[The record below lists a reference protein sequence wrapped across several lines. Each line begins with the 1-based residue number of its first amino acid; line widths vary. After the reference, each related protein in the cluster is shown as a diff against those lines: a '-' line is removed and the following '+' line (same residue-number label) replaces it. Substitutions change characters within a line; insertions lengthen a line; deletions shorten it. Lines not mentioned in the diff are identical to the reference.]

1 VPGAKDPPLVYG
13 SAVTAVRSANRE
25 VYIDTFRG
33 LMALVM
39 VQGHL
44 CDALLRPEIRGSAF
58 YQFQTMFHGSTAPG
72 FLFASGFVAGLPRA
86 PLSARAAARRA
97 RRLCFILGIGYL
109 LHLPYFSLAKT
120 LTATPAEKAVLFA
133 CDALQVIAVTQLAV
147 IAIQGILGSRWTA
160 AAGALALGIM
170 AAGPAVWAAQVSSRL
185 PPFFAAYVDNRT
197 GSTFPLFP
205 YAAFVLAGTVAGA
218 ALGRQEPPVRH
229 RRALGWGIGL
239 VLGGAV
245 LAPLLEG
252 RVDYWSISPAYVLVR
267 LGGLLLLLRGVEA
280 LVARGM
286 PGTEALALLGRETLL
301 VFVLH
306 LYLLFGGI
314 TGSAPLARY
323 AGQLDLAGAMA
334 ALALMAAGLLAAS
347 WLWRSAK
354 QRAPHEAAQALQ
366 LASVAFLY
374 EFLTRPW

>member
-1 VPGAKDPPLVYG
+1 MA
-13 SAVTAVRSANRE
+13 AVRSANRE

-44 CDALLRPEIRGSAF
+44 CDALLRSEIRASAF

-97 RRLCFILGIGYL
+97 RRLCFILGVGYV

-120 LTATPAEKAVLFA
+120 INATPAEKAVLFA
-133 CDALQVIAVTQLAV
+133 CDALQVIAVTQPVV
-147 IAIQGILGSRWTA
+147 IALQGVLRSRWTT
-160 AAGALALGIM
+160 AAGALALVII
-170 AAGPAVWAAQVSSRL
+170 AAGPAVWAHQLSSRL
-185 PPFFAAYVDNRT
+185 PAFLAAYVDNRS
-197 GSTFPLFP
+197 GSTFPFFP

-218 ALGRQEPPVRH
+218 ALGRQEPQLRH
-229 RRALGWGIGL
+229 RRAFAWGLGLLACGVVIGL
-239 VLGGAV
+239 
-245 LAPLLEG
+245 LLEG

-267 LGGLLLLLRGVEA
+267 LGGLLLLMRLVEA

-306 LYLLFGGI
+306 LYFLFGGI
-314 TGSAPLARY
+314 TGNAPLARY
-323 AGQLDLAGAMA
+323 AAKLDVAGAA
-334 ALALMAAGLLAAS
+334 LALALMAVVLLAAA
-347 WLWRSAK
+347 WLWRSVK
-354 QRAPHEAAQALQ
+354 QRAPHEAALALQ
-366 LASVAFLY
+366 FASVAFLY
-374 EFLTRPW
+374 EFVTRPW

>member
-1 VPGAKDPPLVYG
+1 MA
-13 SAVTAVRSANRE
+13 AARSANRE

-44 CDALLRPEIRGSAF
+44 CDALLRPVIRAQAF
-58 YQFQTMFHGSTAPG
+58 YQFQAMFHGSTAPG

-86 PLSARAAARRA
+86 PLSARAAVRRA
-97 RRLCFILGIGYL
+97 LRLGFILGVGYV

-120 LTATPAEKAVLFA
+120 LIATPGEKAALFA
-133 CDALQVIAVTQLAV
+133 CDALQVIAVTQLVV
-147 IAIQGILGSRWTA
+147 IALQAVARARWTA
-160 AAGALALGIM
+160 WAGALALGVI
-170 AAGPAVWAAQVSSRL
+170 AVGPALWAAQVSSRL
-185 PPFFAAYVDNRT
+185 PPFLGAYLDNRA

-218 ALGRQEPPVRH
+218 ALGRQEPRVRH
-229 RRALGWGIGL
+229 RRALAWGLGL
-239 VLGGAV
+239 LVGGAV
-245 LAPLLEG
+245 LAPLLED
-252 RVDYWSISPAYVLVR
+252 RVDYWSISPAYVFVR
-267 LGGLLLLLRGVEA
+267 LGGLLLLMRIVEA

-286 PGTEALALLGRETLL
+286 RGTEALALLGRETLL

-314 TGSAPLARY
+314 TGPAPLARY
-323 AGQLDLAGAMA
+323 VGRLDLWGALV
-334 ALALMAAGLLAAS
+334 ALALLVAVLLPAA

-354 QRAPHEAAQALQ
+354 QRAPHEASMALMF
-366 LASVAFLY
+366 LSVAFLY